1 MGAMEGYKGKKR
13 ALILALLLCD
23 LQDITAVSFYL
34 FLAAPAVCGSSW
46 VAQQQPQSLGHKEAP
61 RVDT

>member
-23 LQDITAVSFYL
+23 LQDITAVSLYL
-34 FLAAPAVCGSSW
+34 FLAAPAVCGSYQAR
-46 VAQQQPQSLGHKEAP
+46 VELTPQQPGPQQ
-61 RVDT
+61 